1 MAVLHTLTP
10 DFDAFRV
17 QFEQLADD
25 ADTLAGRL
33 SDVQFSWRAEPTQWS
48 VGECVEHLN
57 STARAYLPCLD
68 ESIAE
73 AIRKGWY
80 QPGPFRYGMFGRLA
94 VRLMEPPPRM
104 RWRSPRAFEPAT
116 PHTRQRTL
124 AAFRAYQVQYV
135 DRLRQADGLDLA
147 RTTTRSPQPY
157 SWVRLSLG
165 SAFHLM
171 VAHQRRHLAQAASVV
186 HHLSFPKL

>member
-10 DFDAFRV
+10 EFDAFRL

-33 SDVQFSWRAEPTQWS
+33 SDVQFSWKPEPAQWS
-48 VGECVEHLN
+48 VGECIEHLN
-57 STARAYLPCLD
+57 ATARSYLPCLD

-80 QPGPFRYGMFGRLA
+80 QPGPFRYGMFGRMA
-94 VRLMEPPPRM
+94 VAMMEPPPRM
-104 RWRSPRAFEPAT
+104 RWRSPKTFEPEA
-116 PHTRQRTL
+116 PRTRARTL

-135 DRLRQADGLDLA
+135 DRLRQADGLDLV
-147 RTTTRSPQPY
+147 RTRTRSPQPY
-157 SWVRLSLG
+157 TWMQLSLG

-171 VAHQRRHLAQAASVV
+171 LAHQRRHLAQAAAITQSPT
-186 HHLSFPKL
+186 FPRL